1 MRLGRIDGFRVEQLM
16 LKTAQTIQ
24 ERNTLCDNERQILFN
39 APLEL
44 RLVVAM
50 RKEHTH
56 THTYLAVAYHAHQDQ
71 EVCDYCFTTRPPWP
85 YRTMPHR
92 LQLPHSPV
100 LRVHLEHRFL
110 TTDTLCE
117 RVVM

>member
-56 THTYLAVAYHAHQDQ
+56 TYIPG
-71 EVCDYCFTTRPPWP
+71 CGIPCPSGPGG
-85 YRTMPHR
+85 M
-92 LQLPHSPV
+92 
-100 LRVHLEHRFL
+100 
-110 TTDTLCE
+110 
-117 RVVM
+117 